1 MLSGSA
7 ASTIASAIAGGNDD
21 AEGAAAAVVRDAIA
35 DAFVEQHLIYCECH

>member
-21 AEGAAAAVVRDAIA
+21 AEGAAAVVRDAIA